1 MAIAIF
7 KFVKGALLLPVT
19 IGAVSLFH
27 KDLGAHVENWINLL
41 RIDPDNKYIGALL
54 NRLNLVH
61 THELKQLSFL
71 TGFYAALFLTE
82 GTGLALRK
90 TWAEYLTM
98 VATALLIPLE
108 IYEIWKHPS
117 VMKAILIAGKC
128 GGGAI
133 PHLAR
138 AHQKA
143 EQVKKRIHRQNF
155 LSGTRPQIASSSKS

>member
-1 MAIAIF
+1 MHTNYSPMARRTKSPVRGTKALYAIAAF
-7 KFVKGALLLPVT
+7 KFVKGALLLAAT
-19 IGAVSLFH
+19 IGAMDLLH

-82 GTGLALRK
+82 GTGLAMRK
-90 TWAEYLTM
+90 PWAEYLTI

-108 IYEIWKHPS
+108 TYEIWKQPS
-117 VMKAILIAGKC
+117 VIKAILIAGNV
-128 GGGAI
+128 AVVLFLI
-133 PHLAR
+133 WLVR
-138 AHQKA
+138 T
-143 EQVKKRIHRQNF
+143 KKRSR
-155 LSGTRPQIASSSKS
+155 